1 MRFSSSVKVGILA
14 ITALFIL
21 IFSIMWV
28 KGRSLSSSE
37 RITVEFKDVNGMR
50 PGSAVQ
56 IIGYRVGQVEEVIP
70 VIEGENSYVK
80 LKFVITE
87 NNIDIP
93 YASEISIQQSG
104 LIGEQ
109 FLEITPPRNRIIYI
123 PVTGNEKVLK
133 KGNEVEMQLSGD
145 YHKVGIVKNVE
156 IVQTATLPSEEKV
169 KYPTAKV
176 YKITYIINMPG
187 LIIPSEIGAKILP
200 DGNNG
205 EKLRI
210 SLLSGEKLL
219 LPQTE
224 NKFTI
229 IEPMRL
235 VDFMELQYKSAQ
247 ALTETNEKISAILS
261 QEVIADLQETAKNLN
276 TLTFKANTTL
286 EKAEILIDT
295 SKAELLALT
304 AQADKITERILNI
317 TDSLN
322 ALLSDEDLIKNVS
335 NATKSVSKLSNN
347 LNTIIE
353 DPQTKATLANINSM
367 SKNLA
372 EISDYIN
379 DMSKDEALK
388 RKVVDT
394 VDKLDL
400 ALEQLNTTLKL
411 VNDIGTTEKDKIIS
425 TINDASETSK
435 NAKKFSEKLNK
446 RFLLFRLMF

>member
-1 MRFSSSVKVGILA
+1 MRFSSSVKVGILT

-21 IFSIMWV
+21 IFSVMWV

-56 IIGYRVGQVEEVIP
+56 IMGYRVGQVEEVIP
-70 VIEGENSYVK
+70 VIDGEDSYVK

-87 NNIDIP
+87 KNVEIP

-109 FLEITPPRNRIIYI
+109 FLEITPPKNRIVYL

-133 KGNEVEMQLSGD
+133 KGNEVEMQLSGS
-145 YHKVGIVKNVE
+145 YHKVGFIKKVE
-156 IVQTATLPSEEKV
+156 IVQTSTLPPEEKT
-169 KYPTAKV
+169 KYSTQKV

-187 LIIPSEIGAKILP
+187 LVIPSEIKAKILP
-200 DGNNG
+200 VEENS
-205 EKLRI
+205 EKMRI
-210 SLLSGEKLL
+210 SLASGEKLL
-219 LPQTE
+219 LPKTD

-261 QEVIADLQETAKNLN
+261 PEVIEDLQETAKNLN
-276 TLTFKANTTL
+276 SLTLKANTTL
-286 EKAEILIDT
+286 EKAELLIDT
-295 SKAELLALT
+295 SKTELLALT
-304 AQADKITERILNI
+304 AQADKITERILKI

-322 ALLSDEDLIKNVS
+322 AVLSDEDLIKNVS
-335 NATKSVSKLSNN
+335 DATKSVSKLSNN

-367 SKNLA
+367 SKNLS

-400 ALEQLNTTLKL
+400 ALEQLNVTLKL
-411 VNDIGTTEKDKIIS
+411 VNDIGVNEKDKIIS
-425 TINDASETSK
+425 AINDASETSK
-435 NAKKFSEKLNK
+435 NARKFSEKLNK

>member
-1 MRFSSSVKVGILA
+1 MRFSSSIKVGILT

-56 IIGYRVGQVEEVIP
+56 IMGYRVGQVEEVIP
-70 VIEGENSYVK
+70 VIDGENSFVK

-87 NNIDIP
+87 NNIEIP

-109 FLEITPPRNRIIYI
+109 FLEITPPRNRIIYL

-133 KGNEVEMQLSGD
+133 KGNPVEMFLSND
-145 YHKVGIVKNVE
+145 YHKVGVIKNVE
-156 IVQTATLPSEEKV
+156 IVQTSTLPSDEKV
-169 KYPTAKV
+169 KYSTPKV

-187 LIIPSEIGAKILP
+187 LILPSELKAKILP
-200 DGNNG
+200 DINDG
-205 EKLRI
+205 EKMRL
-210 SLLSGEKLL
+210 SLLNGEKLL
-219 LPQTE
+219 LPKTD

-229 IEPMRL
+229 VEPMRL
-235 VDFMELQYKSAQ
+235 VDFMELQYKSAK

-261 QEVIADLQETAKNLN
+261 QDVIDDLKETAKNLN

-286 EKAEILIDT
+286 EKAELLIDT
-295 SKAELLALT
+295 SKTELLSLT

-322 ALLSDEDLIKNVS
+322 ALLKDEDLVKNVS
-335 NATKSVSKLSNN
+335 DATKSVARLSNN
-347 LNTIIE
+347 LNIVIE
-353 DPQTKATLANINSM
+353 DPQTKATLANINAM
-367 SKNLA
+367 SKNLS

-388 RKVVDT
+388 RKVIDT

-400 ALEQLNTTLKL
+400 ALEQLNVTLKL
-411 VNDIGTTEKDKIIS
+411 VNDIGINEKSKIINA
-425 TINDASETSK
+425 INDASETTK

>member
-1 MRFSSSVKVGILA
+1 MRFSSSIKVGILT

-56 IIGYRVGQVEEVIP
+56 IMGYRVGQVEEVIP
-70 VIEGENSYVK
+70 VIDGENSFVK

-87 NNIDIP
+87 NNIEIP

-109 FLEITPPRNRIIYI
+109 FLEITPPRNRIIYL

-133 KGNEVEMQLSGD
+133 KGNPVEMSLSND
-145 YHKVGIVKNVE
+145 YHKVGVIKNVE
-156 IVQTATLPSEEKV
+156 IVQTSTLPSDEKV
-169 KYPTAKV
+169 KYSTPKV

-187 LIIPSEIGAKILP
+187 LILPSELKAKILP
-200 DGNNG
+200 DINDG
-205 EKLRI
+205 EKMRL
-210 SLLSGEKLL
+210 SLLNGEKLL
-219 LPQTE
+219 LPKTD

-229 IEPMRL
+229 VEPMRL
-235 VDFMELQYKSAQ
+235 VDFMELQYKSAK

-261 QEVIADLQETAKNLN
+261 QDVIDDLKETAKNLN

-286 EKAEILIDT
+286 EKAELLIDT
-295 SKAELLALT
+295 SKTELLSLT

-322 ALLSDEDLIKNVS
+322 ALLKDEDLVKNVS
-335 NATKSVSKLSNN
+335 DATKSVARLSNN
-347 LNTIIE
+347 LNIVIE
-353 DPQTKATLANINSM
+353 DPQTKATLANINAM
-367 SKNLA
+367 SKNLS

-388 RKVVDT
+388 RKVIDT

-400 ALEQLNTTLKL
+400 ALEQLNVTLKL
-411 VNDIGTTEKDKIIS
+411 VNDIGINEKSKIINA
-425 TINDASETSK
+425 INDASETTK

>member
-1 MRFSSSVKVGILA
+1 MRFSSTIKVGILT

-56 IIGYRVGQVEEVIP
+56 MMGYRVGQVEEVTP
-70 VIEGENSYVK
+70 VIDGENSYVK

-87 NNIDIP
+87 PNIEIP
-93 YASEISIQQSG
+93 DASEISIQQSG

-109 FLEITPPRNRIIYI
+109 FLEITPPKNRFIYL
-123 PVTGNEKVLK
+123 PVTGNDWVLK
-133 KGNEVEMQLSGD
+133 KGNDVEMQLSNE
-145 YHKVGIVKNVE
+145 YHKVGVVKNIE
-156 IVQTATLPSEEKV
+156 IVQTSVLPSSEKV
-169 KYPTAKV
+169 KFSPEKV

-187 LIIPSEIGAKILP
+187 LILPDKVKAKILP
-200 DGNNG
+200 SINGG
-205 EKLRI
+205 EKLRL
-210 SLLSGEKLL
+210 SLGNGEKLL
-219 LPQTE
+219 LPETD
-224 NKFTI
+224 KKYTI

-235 VDFMELQYKSAQ
+235 VDFMELQYKSAT

-261 QEVIADLQETAKNLN
+261 EDVIEDLQETAKNLN
-276 TLTFKANTTL
+276 SLTLRANTTL
-286 EKAEILIDT
+286 EKAELLIDT
-295 SKAELLALT
+295 SKSELLSLT
-304 AQADKITERILNI
+304 AQADKISDRILKM

-322 ALLSDEDLIKNVS
+322 ALIGDEDFVKNVS
-335 NATKSVSKLSNN
+335 NATKSVSTLSTN

-367 SKNLA
+367 SKNLS
-372 EISDYIN
+372 EISAYVN
-379 DMSKDEALK
+379 DMSKDEKLK

-400 ALEQLNTTLKL
+400 ALEQLNITLQL
-411 VNDIGTTEKDKIIS
+411 VNDIGTSEKEKIIS

-435 NAKKFSEKLNK
+435 NARKFSEKLNK

>member
-1 MRFSSSVKVGILA
+1 MRFSSSIKVGILT

-56 IIGYRVGQVEEVIP
+56 IMGYRVGQVEEVIP
-70 VIEGENSYVK
+70 VIDGENSYVK

-109 FLEITPPRNRIIYI
+109 FLEITPPRNRVIYL
-123 PVTGNEKVLK
+123 PVTGNERVLK
-133 KGNEVEMQLSGD
+133 KGNDVEMELSNE

-156 IVQTATLPSEEKV
+156 IVQTSILPSEEKV
-169 KYPTAKV
+169 KFSTEKV

-187 LIIPSEIGAKILP
+187 LIIPDGISAKILP
-200 DGNNG
+200 DKNGG
-205 EKLRI
+205 EKMRL
-210 SLLSGEKLL
+210 SLLNGQKLL
-219 LPQTE
+219 LPETK
-224 NKFTI
+224 NKYTI
-229 IEPMRL
+229 VEPMRL

-261 QEVIADLQETAKNLN
+261 PDVIEDLKETAKNLN
-276 TLTFKANTTL
+276 TLTLKANTTL
-286 EKAEILIDT
+286 EKAELLIDT
-295 SKAELLALT
+295 SKTELLALT

-322 ALLSDEDLIKNVS
+322 ALLKDEDLVKNVS
-335 NATKSVSKLSNN
+335 EATKSVTRLSNN
-347 LNTIIE
+347 INTVIE

-372 EISDYIN
+372 EISPDVN

-394 VDKLDL
+394 VDRLDL
-400 ALEQLNTTLKL
+400 ALEQLNVTLKL
-411 VNDIGTTEKDKIIS
+411 VNEIGTQEKDKIIS

-435 NAKKFSEKLNK
+435 NARKFSEKLNK

>member
-1 MRFSSSVKVGILA
+1 M
-14 ITALFIL
+14 
-21 IFSIMWV
+21 
-28 KGRSLSSSE
+28 
-37 RITVEFKDVNGMR
+37 
-50 PGSAVQ
+50 
-56 IIGYRVGQVEEVIP
+56 
-70 VIEGENSYVK
+70 
-80 LKFVITE
+80 
-87 NNIDIP
+87 
-93 YASEISIQQSG
+93 
-104 LIGEQ
+104 
-109 FLEITPPRNRIIYI
+109 
-123 PVTGNEKVLK
+123 
-133 KGNEVEMQLSGD
+133 
-145 YHKVGIVKNVE
+145 
-156 IVQTATLPSEEKV
+156 
-169 KYPTAKV
+169 
-176 YKITYIINMPG
+176 
-187 LIIPSEIGAKILP
+187 
-200 DGNNG
+200 
-205 EKLRI
+205 
-210 SLLSGEKLL
+210 
-219 LPQTE
+219 
-224 NKFTI
+224 
-229 IEPMRL
+229 
-235 VDFMELQYKSAQ
+235 
-247 ALTETNEKISAILS
+247 
-261 QEVIADLQETAKNLN
+261 QETAKNLN

>member
-1 MRFSSSVKVGILA
+1 MRFSSSIKVGILT

-56 IIGYRVGQVEEVIP
+56 IMGYRVGQVEEVTP
-70 VIEGENSYVK
+70 VIDGENSYVK

-87 NNIDIP
+87 NNIEIP

-109 FLEITPPRNRIIYI
+109 FLEITPPRDRILYI
-123 PVTGNEKVLK
+123 PVTGREKVLK
-133 KGNEVEMQLSGD
+133 KNNDVEMLLSNQ
-145 YHKVGIVKNVE
+145 YHKVGTIKNVE
-156 IVQTATLPSEEKV
+156 IVQTAVLPSDEKV
-169 KYPTAKV
+169 KFSTEKV
-176 YKITYIINMPG
+176 YKVTYIINMPG
-187 LIIPSEIGAKILP
+187 LIIPSEIEAKILP
-200 DGNNG
+200 DKENG
-205 EKLRI
+205 EKMRI
-210 SLLSGEKLL
+210 NLLYGQKLL
-219 LPQTE
+219 LPHTD

-261 QEVIADLQETAKNLN
+261 QDVIDDLKETAKNIK

-295 SKAELLALT
+295 SKTELLAIT
-304 AQADKITERILNI
+304 AEADKITERILNI

-322 ALLSDEDLIKNVS
+322 ELLKDEDLIKNVS
-335 NATKSVSKLSNN
+335 DATKSVAKLSDN
-347 LNTIIE
+347 LNNIIE

-367 SKNLA
+367 SKNMA
-372 EISDYIN
+372 EISSYVN

-388 RKVVDT
+388 RKVVNT

-400 ALEQLNTTLKL
+400 ALEQLNVTLKL
-411 VNDIGTTEKDKIIS
+411 VNDIGTNEKEKIIS

-435 NAKKFSEKLNK
+435 NARKFSEKLNK

>member
-1 MRFSSSVKVGILA
+1 MRFSSSIKVGILT

-56 IIGYRVGQVEEVIP
+56 IMGYRVGQVEEVTP
-70 VIEGENSYVK
+70 VIDGENSYVK

-87 NNIDIP
+87 NNIEIP

-133 KGNEVEMQLSGD
+133 KGNEVEMSLSNK

-169 KYPTAKV
+169 KYSTEKV

-187 LIIPSEIGAKILP
+187 LILPSEIKAKIMP
-200 DGNNG
+200 DINNG
-205 EKLRI
+205 EKMRI
-210 SLLSGEKLL
+210 SLTNGEKLL
-219 LPQTE
+219 LPKTE

-229 IEPMRL
+229 VEPMRL
-235 VDFMELQYKSAQ
+235 VDFMEIQYKSAQ
-247 ALTETNEKISAILS
+247 ALTETNEKVSAILS
-261 QEVIADLQETAKNLN
+261 QDVIDDLKETAKNLN

-286 EKAEILIDT
+286 EKAELLIDT
-295 SKAELLALT
+295 SKTELLALT

-322 ALLSDEDLIKNVS
+322 TLLGDEDLIKNIS
-335 NATKSVSKLSNN
+335 DATKSVSKLSNN
-347 LNTIIE
+347 INTIIE

-388 RKVVDT
+388 RKVVNT

-400 ALEQLNTTLKL
+400 ALEQLNVTLKL
-411 VNDIGTTEKDKIIS
+411 VNDIGVNEKEKIIS
-425 TINDASETSK
+425 AINDASETSK

-446 RFLLFRLMF
+446 RFLLFRLLF